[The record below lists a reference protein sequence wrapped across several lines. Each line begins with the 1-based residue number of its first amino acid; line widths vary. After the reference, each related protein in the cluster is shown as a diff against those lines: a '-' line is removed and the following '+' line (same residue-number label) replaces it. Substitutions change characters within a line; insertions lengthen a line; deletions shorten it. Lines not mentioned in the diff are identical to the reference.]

1 MDTDRNDELGSPMIE
16 DFLDCDQLVSDS
28 DTDNSS
34 SASPRRSLKRLHI
47 HIDMSPGHYLAP
59 GGAHHSQ
66 QPSASLELPMTTSGP
81 QTGTYSSVADLAP
94 FSAVSGVSSFNYP
107 AAADPSLLTPASSS
121 GSPPL
126 GHKSKPMRTYNTPGL
141 GSNQAPT
148 PPDTSKLYGYG
159 GYDLH
164 SAAQSP
170 SPMTVNPA
178 VTEAS
183 AFDVTPYMA
192 HSPSSSHHHPS
203 SPRDNIPP
211 PPINPYLGHFTVSGP
226 HDGDLPNGHPLHE
239 YHGYPVEVAQPGAY
253 LSQPPQPQPQP
264 LHQQQPQQQQNHV
277 PVNTAHMHHRMPSTE
292 APHFRS
298 GQALQVG
305 AIEDLRDPSMFLG
318 PYPPGP
324 GSHSSL
330 GSPGRKPAS
339 QRKKPSPSRKPPRTP
354 RTTSQ
359 VGGGSDAASAA
370 LQPDDNGEELTL
382 RDDAPEDDKFLFQL
396 RKEFLSEKG
405 KGMWEEMKAK
415 YTEKHAG
422 NWEKA
427 ALQMKVSRAVA
438 RYGVW
443 PQKEIERLK
452 EAYAYVESM
461 RYQIILAR
469 MKENGG
475 CRCWDWKPQHIEAM
489 LVKLG
494 YEEPVKDEKT
504 GSRRRRQQKAAA
516 RRQGSPQQQHPAP
529 PQQPL
534 VMGTPAAPTGDWTGA
549 TGLGLHPGY
558 PNHAH
563 AQYIAAAARQG
574 HHPYHPQQQ
583 PQHQQHFVNG
593 AAGLAVPE
601 EFAVPPS
608 LTAKQEEDLV
618 SDIFKDSRCLT
629 PEEDEE
635 EGMQGVAYEN
645 GAAPAGAG
653 GQVAQLQGRS

>member
-1 MDTDRNDELGSPMIE
+1 MIE
-16 DFLDCDQLVSDS
+16 DFLDCDQLASDS
-28 DTDNSS
+28 DADNSS

-47 HIDMSPGHYLAP
+47 HIDMSPGHYLAS
-59 GGAHHSQ
+59 GAAHHHQ
-66 QPSASLELPMTTSGP
+66 QPATTLDIPLTTSGP

-126 GHKSKPMRTYNTPGL
+126 GHKTKPMRTYNAPGL
-141 GSNQAPT
+141 GGNQAPT

-164 SAAQSP
+164 SGAQSP

-178 VTEAS
+178 VTEAG
-183 AFDVTPYMA
+183 AFDVPPYMA
-192 HSPSSSHHHPS
+192 HSPPSSHHPPS
-203 SPRDNIPP
+203 SPQESIPP
-211 PPINPYLGHFTVSGP
+211 PPIDPYLGSFNVSGP
-226 HDGDLPNGHPLHE
+226 HDGDLPQGHPLHDF
-239 YHGYPVEVAQPGAY
+239 HGYSVQVTPPDAY
-253 LSQPPQPQPQP
+253 LGQPPQSQPQP
-264 LHQQQPQQQQNHV
+264 LHHHDRHHHHHQQQHQHQQQQQQHHI
-277 PVNTAHMHHRMPSTE
+277 PVNGSHMHQRMPSAE
-292 APHFRS
+292 GPHFRP
-298 GQALQVG
+298 GHQTLQVG
-305 AIEDLRDPSMFLG
+305 AIEDLRGPSVFLG

-330 GSPGRKPAS
+330 GSPGRKPAP
-339 QRKKPSPSRKPPRTP
+339 QRKKPSPSRKLPRTP
-354 RTTSQ
+354 RMTPQ
-359 VGGGSDAASAA
+359 MGGGSDAAGAA
-370 LQPDDNGEELTL
+370 FQSDDDGEELTL
-382 RDDAPEDDKFLFQL
+382 RDDAPEDDKYLFRL
-396 RKEFLSEKG
+396 RKECLSEKG
-405 KGMWEEMKAK
+405 KGMWEEMKAR
-415 YTEKHAG
+415 YTEKHPG

-443 PQKEIERLK
+443 PEKEIERLK
-452 EAYAYVESM
+452 EAYNYLESM
-461 RYQIILAR
+461 RYQFILAR

-516 RRQGSPQQQHPAP
+516 RRQGSPQQQHAAP

-534 VMGTPAAPTGDWTGA
+534 VMGTHGVPSGDWTGA

-558 PNHAH
+558 LNHGH
-563 AQYIAAAARQG
+563 AQYIAAAAAAVARQG
-574 HHPYHPQQQ
+574 HPYHPQPQ
-583 PQHQQHFVNG
+583 PQQQQHQHLVNG
-593 AAGLAVPE
+593 AAGLALPE
-601 EFAVPPS
+601 DFPVPPS
-608 LTAKQEEDLV
+608 LTSKQEEDLV
-618 SDIFKDSRCLT
+618 NDIFKNGRCLT

-635 EGMQGVAYEN
+635 E
-645 GAAPAGAG
+645 
-653 GQVAQLQGRS
+653 